1 MLRLLEMSG
10 RMKEI
15 ALNVAA
21 DSRDTSAYPEFSGLA
36 ALRGDFAALQREL
49 IEEAAH
55 SMGSS
60 ARRLETSLATLQ
72 RLDEALACLDSA
84 ELEQRRDL
92 VQRFN
97 VARDEV
103 LLRLHY
109 VQIQREALGLM
120 RHTELEKHYPVP
132 PRKLL

>member
-1 MLRLLEMSG
+1 MSD

-15 ALNVAA
+15 AQSVASDA
-21 DSRDTSAYPEFSGLA
+21 RDTSAYPEFSGLA

-49 IEEAAH
+49 VQEAAH

-60 ARRLETSLATLQ
+60 TRRLEASFATLQ
-72 RLDEALACLDSA
+72 RLDEALDRLDSQQ
-84 ELEQRRDL
+84 LEQRREL

-97 VARDEV
+97 AARDEV

-109 VQIQREALGLM
+109 IEIQREALGFT
-120 RHTELEKHYPVP
+120 RHGELHEHYPVP
-132 PRKLL
+132 PRKHR